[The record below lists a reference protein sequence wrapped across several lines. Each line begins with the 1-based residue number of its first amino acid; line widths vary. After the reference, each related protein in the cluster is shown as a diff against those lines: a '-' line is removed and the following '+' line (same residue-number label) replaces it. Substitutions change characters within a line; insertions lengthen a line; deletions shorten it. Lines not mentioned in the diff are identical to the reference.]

1 MKNHTNYKIFI
12 LAGESSGDYHGS
24 KLMYYMKRSN
34 PEIEF
39 IGIGGTL
46 MQSEGLQSLVSLR
59 KIAVMGFW
67 EVFKKIFF
75 FLKLE
80 KKILT
85 CIIKQKPNKVI
96 LIDYPGLNL
105 RLSKKIKSY
114 SNVPIIYYI
123 SPQIWAWKEKRVHI
137 VKKYIDTLI
146 VLFPFEK
153 DWYQRYQIP
162 VQYFGHPL
170 IHQAKQYAYNP
181 LKKKNIYNVAF
192 CPGSRDDEI
201 NKHLPVLE
209 QLLQQ
214 QKAIKGSIK
223 VTIIKSTNTR
233 GFHFKQL
240 LNTYRN
246 LTITEAPLLEALQNC
261 DFAIIAS
268 GTATLE
274 CAAAYRPMVVIYKM
288 SWISW
293 LITKK
298 FINIKFA
305 AMVNVI
311 AKQRV
316 VPELLQSQLT
326 PYNLIQHVNRI
337 IYNIESNILDNKL
350 KSVIDTL
357 DNGNSYKQTSN
368 YILDYEK

>member
-1 MKNHTNYKIFI
+1 M
-12 LAGESSGDYHGS
+12 
-24 KLMYYMKRSN
+24 
-34 PEIEF
+34 
-39 IGIGGTL
+39 
-46 MQSEGLQSLVSLR
+46 
-59 KIAVMGFW
+59 
-67 EVFKKIFF
+67 
-75 FLKLE
+75 KLE
-80 KKILT
+80 KKILN
-85 CIIKQKPNKVI
+85 CIVKQKPAKII

-105 RLSKKIKSY
+105 RLSKKIKRY
-114 SNVPIIYYI
+114 SKIPIIYYI

-137 VKKYIDTLI
+137 IKKYIDTLI

-153 DWYQRYQIP
+153 DWYRRYQVP

-170 IHQAKQYAYNP
+170 IYQAKQYNYNP
-181 LKKKNIYNVAF
+181 LKKKNIYNLAF
-192 CPGSRDDEI
+192 CPGSREDEI

-209 QLLQQ
+209 QLMQQ
-214 QKAIKGSIK
+214 QKEIKASIK
-223 VTIIKSTNTR
+223 VTIIKSTNTK
-233 GFHFKQL
+233 GSHFKQL
-240 LNTYRN
+240 IKAYHN
-246 LTITEAPLLEALQNC
+246 LTVTERPLLEALQNC

-274 CAAAYRPMVVIYKM
+274 CAATYRPMVVIYKM

-293 LITKK
+293 FITKN
-298 FINIKFA
+298 FIKIKFA

-337 IYNIESNILDNKL
+337 IYNIESNTIDNKL
-350 KSVIDTL
+350 KTVIDTL
-357 DNGNSYKQTSN
+357 DSGNSYKQTSD

>member
-1 MKNHTNYKIFI
+1 MNKHNNKIFI

-24 KLMYYMKRSN
+24 RLMHYMKRSN
-34 PEIEF
+34 SEIEF
-39 IGIGGTL
+39 IGIGGDL
-46 MQSEGLQSLVSLR
+46 MQSEGLESLVSLR

-75 FLKLE
+75 FLRLE
-80 KKILT
+80 KKILN
-85 CIIKQKPNKVI
+85 CIIQQQPNKVI

-105 RLSKKIKSY
+105 RLSKKIKRY
-114 SNVPIIYYI
+114 SKAPIIYYI
-123 SPQIWAWKEKRVHI
+123 SPQIWAWKEKRVDI
-137 VKKYIDTLI
+137 IKNYIDTLI

-153 DWYQRYQIP
+153 DWYKRYGVP

-170 IHQAKQYAYNP
+170 VYQAKQYNYSP

-192 CPGSRDDEI
+192 CPGSREDEI
-201 NKHLPVLE
+201 KKHLPVLE
-209 QLLQQ
+209 QLMQQ
-214 QKAIKGSIK
+214 QQSIKGSIQ
-223 VTIIKSTNTR
+223 VTIIKSTNINRTY
-233 GFHFKQL
+233 FKRL
-240 LNTYRN
+240 INAYDN
-246 LTITEAPLLEALQNC
+246 IVITEQPVLAALQNC

-274 CAAAYRPMVVIYKM
+274 CAATYRPMVVIYKM

-311 AKQRV
+311 AKQKV
-316 VPELLQSQLT
+316 VPELLQNQLT

-337 IYNIESNILDNKL
+337 IYNIESKISDNKL
-350 KSVIDTL
+350 KTVVGTL
-357 DNGNSYKQTSN
+357 DNGNSYEQTSS